1 MSKNLEGIGAT
12 LQTDGDYTV
21 VRQVVKGSPADKS
34 DEVNPGDRIVA
45 VAQGEDGVFEDIV
58 SWRIDDVVGRIRGP
72 KGTTVRL
79 KIVPAAADLSSTQ
92 KIVPIVG
99 DKINLEDQRA
109 QSEIKEVLNKGK
121 TLRRGEIGRETCRE
135 RERQNE

>member
-1 MSKNLEGIGAT
+1 MDPHTHYFSPKDAEDFRINMAKNLEGIGAT

-79 KIVPAAADLSSTQ
+79 KIVPAAADLSSTP
-92 KIVPIVG
+92 KI
-99 DKINLEDQRA
+99 DRKSTR
-109 QSEIKEVLNKGK
+109 LNSSH
-121 TLRRGEIGRETCRE
+121 
-135 RERQNE
+135 

>member
-58 SWRIDDVVGRIRGP
+58 CWRIDDVVGRIRGP

-79 KIVPAAADLSSTQ
+79 TIVPASAALSSPPQ
-92 KIVPIVG
+92 LIPIFW
-99 DKINLEDQRA
+99 DTIILDIQPPL
-109 QSEIKEVLNKGK
+109 QLS
-121 TLRRGEIGRETCRE
+121 CSSSW
-135 RERQNE
+135 